1 MVVWYLAVLV
11 AAVRCHA
18 KVLTLRYEM
27 SLLKSVWYGTSKT
40 VWLGMV
46 LVGAP
51 PSHKLFLAAV
61 LLFIGGPQITPQR
74 PKSVVTSR
82 E

>member
-1 MVVWYLAVLV
+1 MVLGRSRRCSSLPCQGSYLAIRDELAQVRLVWY
-11 AAVRCHA
+11 
-18 KVLTLRYEM
+18 KQ
-27 SLLKSVWYGTSKT
+27 T

-74 PKSVVTSR
+74 PKGVVTSR

>member
-1 MVVWYLAVLV
+1 MVLGRSRRCSSLPCQGSYLAIRDELAQVRLVWYKQNSV
-11 AAVRCHA
+11 A
-18 KVLTLRYEM
+18 RY
-27 SLLKSVWYGTSKT
+27 
-40 VWLGMV
+40 GMV

-74 PKSVVTSR
+74 PMGVVTPR